1 MNLHDDVSAEQ
12 IHEHIRAI
20 SKLSFSGYS
29 LALRVEIG
37 VHPDLVCG
45 NKIGYKLHK
54 SFPRPGIELSYTL
67 KSLEIKEHAGCLF
80 LVCETNR
87 VGALYFNEVT
97 FFCRV

>member
-12 IHEHIRAI
+12 IHEHIRGI
-20 SKLSFSGYS
+20 SKLSFSRYS

-45 NKIGYKLHK
+45 NKIGYKPHK

-67 KSLEIKEHAGCLF
+67 PGNKGACWLF
-80 LVCETNR
+80 VPR
-87 VGALYFNEVT
+87 VRNKPCRRALL
-97 FFCRV
+97 